1 MKSVKSVKPVAPVK
15 AVKPV
20 APEVPTT
27 PESAM
32 RILKTATCPSLSGKS
47 KLTYQIGCVGK
58 SDIQVHISANSGHG
72 MFSDD
77 WVALSD
83 IQEVLDKAPSG
94 EPITSFVLNAL
105 FRGKSANTP
114 GFLFAALK
122 QEGLV
127 ERSKDKQRCY
137 ERGDLKGFMASVKA
151 LNELTGD
158 AKAKPQKAEAKPQK
172 AAAKSKSAATVKK
185 TASKSSAKKKA

>member
-1 MKSVKSVKPVAPVK
+1 MKSVKRVSPAKAAKTVAPVK

-20 APEVPTT
+20 TPVAPEAPTT
-27 PESAM
+27 SESAM

-58 SDIQVHISANSGHG
+58 SDLQVRISANSGHG
-72 MFSDD
+72 FYSDD
-77 WVALSD
+77 WVSLRD

-94 EPITSFVLNAL
+94 EPITSFVLNEL
-105 FRGKSANTP
+105 FRGKSMNTP

-137 ERGDLKGFMASVKA
+137 GRLDPKAFMAGIKA
-151 LNELTGD
+151 LIALPVV
-158 AKAKPQKAEAKPQK
+158 AKAEDKKKP
-172 AAAKSKSAATVKK
+172 AATTKK
-185 TASKSSAKKKA
+185 AASKSSAKKKA

>member
-1 MKSVKSVKPVAPVK
+1 MKTAKPGTSVKPVAPVK

-20 APEVPTT
+20 TPVAPVTPTT

-47 KLTYQIGCVGK
+47 KLTYQIRCVGK
-58 SDIQVHISANSGHG
+58 SDIQVRISANSGHG

-83 IQEVLDKAPSG
+83 IQEVLDKVPSG
-94 EPITSFVLNAL
+94 KPVTSFVLNAL
-105 FRGKSANTP
+105 FRDKSANTP

-127 ERSKDKQRCY
+127 ERSKDKQRSY

-158 AKAKPQKAEAKPQK
+158 AKAKPQKEEV
-172 AAAKSKSAATVKK
+172 KSKPAASTKK
-185 TASKSSAKKKA
+185 AASKSSAKKKA

>member
-1 MKSVKSVKPVAPVK
+1 MKSVKPGTSVRSVKPVAPE
-15 AVKPV
+15 
-20 APEVPTT
+20 APIT

-77 WVALSD
+77 WASLSD

-105 FRGKSANTP
+105 FRDKSANTP

-127 ERSKDKQRCY
+127 ERSKDKQRSY

-151 LNELTGD
+151 LNELTAD
-158 AKAKPQKAEAKPQK
+158 AKAKPQKVEGKAQKEEVKTKP
-172 AAAKSKSAATVKK
+172 ATTGKK